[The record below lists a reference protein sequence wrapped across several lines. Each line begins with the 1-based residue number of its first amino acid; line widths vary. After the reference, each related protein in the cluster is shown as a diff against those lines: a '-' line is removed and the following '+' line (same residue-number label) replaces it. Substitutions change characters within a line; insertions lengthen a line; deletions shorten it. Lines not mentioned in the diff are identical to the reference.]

1 MSNDDL
7 RAELDQMQTELRAL
21 QAARTKETTP
31 ETEHNSLTENVQ
43 ALTQD
48 AEDVLKNALSD
59 ESHGT
64 ELMTQLKSV
73 VHELNEDLHHT
84 HPSTLLTM
92 FVLGILVGRV
102 VLR

>member
-7 RAELDQMQTELRAL
+7 RAELDRMQAELRTL
-21 QAARTKETTP
+21 QASRTKETP
-31 ETEHNSLTENVQ
+31 PATEHNDLRENVQ
-43 ALTQD
+43 ALTQT
-48 AEDVLKNALSD
+48 AEDALKQALDGDSQ
-59 ESHGT
+59 GT
-64 ELMTQLKSV
+64 ELMAQFKSV

-102 VLR
+102 ILR